1 MMDFGFG
8 RFLEMFEDRFGR
20 QATTILL
27 AAIGLAVFGV
37 CVSAIYNNIAIPI
50 YDIAI
55 QIIHSG
61 ASLKNIT
68 TNSVWAAVISA
79 AVTAGILVIILLYV
93 RYKNKI
99 MIRRLSDVHNSLSA
113 VYAALD
119 QQTKD
124 TAERINAMAHAI
136 QIARSN
142 NPSGNP

>member
-20 QATTILL
+20 LATTILL

-37 CVSAIYNNIAIPI
+37 CVSAIYSNIARPI

-68 TNSVWAAVISA
+68 TNSVWAAITSA
-79 AVTAGILVIILLYV
+79 VVTAGIFGILFLYV
-93 RYKNKI
+93 RYKNKTMMRI
-99 MIRRLSDVHNSLSA
+99 LSDTHDKL
-113 VYAALD
+113 
-119 QQTKD
+119 
-124 TAERINAMAHAI
+124 
-136 QIARSN
+136 
-142 NPSGNP
+142 